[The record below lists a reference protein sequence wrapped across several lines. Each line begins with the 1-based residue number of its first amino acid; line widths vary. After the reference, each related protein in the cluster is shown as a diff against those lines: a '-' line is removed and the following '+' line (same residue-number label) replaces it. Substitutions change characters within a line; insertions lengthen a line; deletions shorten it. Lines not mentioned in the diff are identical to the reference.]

1 MILEYSVS
9 NTLSIREEQT
19 ISFEAAKKDETDD
32 LHTKTIDGKRILKF
46 ACLYG
51 ANAAGKTNM
60 IYALGFYLGF
70 ILSSFTDLKPEEP
83 IFDFDPFRF
92 DDTTINQPGTFNLVF
107 YAPNYNDSEKIV
119 KYVYNLR
126 LTSKKVI
133 SESLYYAPKGQLRLV
148 FDRTDG
154 GEIKWGSDV
163 TGPKKIIS
171 ELTRSNCSLIGAGAQ
186 ANHPVF
192 ALLYAYFTQRLKGLY
207 PRRQLDSYSALR
219 TIEENNVFK
228 EKMIGLLQS
237 TDFGSI
243 TDIEIESRIIPEEFL
258 SIIPDEMK
266 EEFQKKGE
274 QPKTRVAFFVHSYN
288 GKKYRLPLLKESNGT
303 QHVYALAQ
311 ILDFATDSADIIVDE
326 IDSSLHPDIVEAVL
340 RLFLELSD
348 DSQLIFTTHN
358 QDLLESGI
366 LRDDEVWFC
375 YKTDEGN
382 SIYNSITDF
391 SGIRKDPSRKKLY
404 KAGKFGSLPIID
416 YPRLRELF
424 SAKKDKKDSK

>member
-1 MILEYSVS
+1 MILEYSVT
-9 NTLSIREEQT
+9 NTFSIKDKQT
-19 ISFEAAKKDETDD
+19 ISFEAVKKDETDN
-32 LHTKTIDGKRILKF
+32 LHTKTIEGKKILKF

-60 IYALGFYLGF
+60 IFALGFYLDF
-70 ILSSFTDLKPEEP
+70 ILTSFTDLKPDETTY
-83 IFDFDPFRF
+83 FDPFRF
-92 DDTTINQPGTFNLVF
+92 DEKMIEQPGEFNLVF
-107 YAPNYNDSEKIV
+107 FAPNYNDNSKTV
-119 KYVYNLR
+119 KYVYNLK

-133 SESLYYAPKGQLRLV
+133 SETLHYSPKGQLRLV
-148 FDRTDG
+148 FDRTEND
-154 GEIKWGSDV
+154 EIKWGADI
-163 TGPKKIIS
+163 TGAKKIIS

-192 ALLYAYFTQRLKGLY
+192 SLLYSYFKQRLKGLY
-207 PRRQLDSYSALR
+207 PNHSLDSFGALK
-219 TIEENNVFK
+219 TIEENGELK
-228 EKMIGLLQS
+228 ERIIGLLQS

-243 TDIEIESRIIPEEFL
+243 TDIEIESRDIPEEFL
-258 SIIPDEMK
+258 NVVPDEVK
-266 EEFQKKGE
+266 EEFQKRGE
-274 QPKTRVAFFVHSYN
+274 KPKTRVAYLVHSYH
-288 GKKYRLPLLKESNGT
+288 GKDFRLPLQRESNGT
-303 QHVYALAQ
+303 QHVYELAQ
-311 ILDFATDSADIIVDE
+311 ILDFATDSADVIVDE

-375 YKTDEGN
+375 YKTDKGN

-391 SGIRKDPSRKKLY
+391 IGIRKEPSRKKLY

-416 YPRLRELF
+416 YSRLRELF
-424 SAKKDKKDSK
+424 GAAKD